1 MGIENLDLKTYN
13 EIIESA
19 SELVGGQAVQ
29 ERQVSKAR
37 IKAILNGGSEGMKS
51 LLGNSMDAEDADL
64 LPAPNLLQ
72 SGIDR
77 LAQKISGVPQVR
89 VDILNGNE
97 SERAKFQA
105 EKLEFQT
112 KNRISF
118 ENDQNFNHLIRPP
131 ETCNR
136 RPAPNPNRP

>member
-105 EKLEFQT
+105 EKLES
-112 KNRISF
+112 R
-118 ENDQNFNHLIRPP
+118 
-131 ETCNR
+131 
-136 RPAPNPNRP
+136 